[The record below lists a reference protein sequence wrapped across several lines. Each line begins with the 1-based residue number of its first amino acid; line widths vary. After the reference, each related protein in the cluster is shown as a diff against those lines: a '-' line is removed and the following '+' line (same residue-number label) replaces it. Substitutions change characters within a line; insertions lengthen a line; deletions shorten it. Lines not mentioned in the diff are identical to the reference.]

1 MRRREFLKVAAA
13 AGAGLLSKRLNVSL
27 GYGEASGKPQPA
39 GDLSGHRIATISAR
53 RVQDHYPRSVGPNSL
68 GNPVGGGGSYQVRTI
83 TTDQGAQ
90 GWAMCQAKDDEVQK
104 FIGARVSD
112 LFDPE
117 KGTSEEAFPLDVVF
131 HDLGGNILGRPV
143 WAMLGGA
150 GPREVPIYSGAIYL
164 DDLMPQDLPR
174 GVAGLLDCC
183 KQDYEAGYRAFKLKV
198 GRGAKWMPKEDGLA
212 RDIEVTRAVHEQF
225 PDCRVLAD
233 ANDAY
238 SVDDAIAYVR
248 GVADCDLYWLEEP
261 FVENR
266 DGLVRLHEAMAAVGS
281 KALIADGESRKGRP
295 PSPTAYGGYTTE
307 FVENLYALA
316 AEKLVQVF
324 LFDLGIVGYT
334 RWRRIMPELIKAGV
348 LASPHTWMWTPRPYY
363 ASQLVAG
370 LGNVAMVEGIPGRA
384 AGIDYSAYR
393 FNNGKLV
400 MPSEPG
406 LGLRLAAEEA

>member
-1 MRRREFLKVAAA
+1 LRRREFLKWAGA
-13 AGAGLLSKRLNVSL
+13 AGAGLFTGRLSVNP
-27 GYGEASGKPQPA
+27 GQGETRDRAQAPGH
-39 GDLSGHRIATISAR
+39 LSAHRIASISAR
-53 RVQDHYPRSVGPNSL
+53 QVQDRYPRSVGPNSR
-68 GNPVGGGGSYQVRTI
+68 GDPAGGGGSYQVRAI
-83 TTDQGAQ
+83 TTDQGVQ
-90 GWAMCQAKDDEVQK
+90 GWAMCHAKDDEVQK

-112 LFDPE
+112 LFDPA
-117 KGTSEEAFPLDVVF
+117 KGASDEAFPLDLVL
-131 HDLGGNILGRPV
+131 HDLSGNILGKPV

-164 DDLMPQDLPR
+164 DDLMPQDNPR
-174 GVAGLLDCC
+174 GVEGLLDYCR
-183 KQDYEAGYRAFKLKV
+183 QDYDAGYRAFKLKV
-198 GRGAKWMPKEDGLA
+198 GRGAKRMPKEEGLA
-212 RDIEVTRAVHEQF
+212 RDVEVTRAVREHF

-261 FVENR
+261 FQENR
-266 DGLVRLHEAMAAVGS
+266 DGLLRLHEAMAAAAC
-281 KALIADGESRKGRP
+281 KALIADGESGKGRP

-324 LFDLGIVGYT
+324 LFDLGTVGYT

-363 ASQLVAG
+363 ASQLLAG
-370 LGNVAMVEGIPGRA
+370 LGNVAMVEGIPGKA

-400 MPSEPG
+400 MPDAPG
-406 LGLRLAAEEA
+406 FGLRLT

>member
-1 MRRREFLKVAAA
+1 MRRREFLKL
-13 AGAGLLSKRLNVSL
+13 AGATGASLFAGRLNVSPL
-27 GYGEASGKPQPA
+27 PGETSDRPQAS
-39 GDLSGHRIATISAR
+39 GDLSAHRIASISAR
-53 RVQDHYPRSVGPNSL
+53 QVQDRYPRAVGPNAQGS
-68 GNPVGGGGSYQVRTI
+68 PVGSGGGYQVRVI
-83 TTDQGAQ
+83 TTDQGAR

-104 FIGARVSD
+104 FVGARVSD
-112 LFDPE
+112 FFDPE
-117 KGTSEEAFPLDVVF
+117 KGASEDAFPLDVVL
-131 HDLGGNILGRPV
+131 HDLGGNILGKPV

-164 DDLMPQDLPR
+164 DDLMPQDNPR
-174 GVAGLLDCC
+174 GVEGLLSFCR
-183 KQDYEAGYRAFKLKV
+183 QDYNAGYRAFKLKV
-198 GRGAKWMPKEDGLA
+198 GRGAKWMPREVGLA

-238 SVDDAIAYVR
+238 SVDEAIAYVR

-261 FVENR
+261 FEESR
-266 DGLVRLHEAMAAVGS
+266 DGLLRLHEAMAAVGC
-281 KALIADGESRKGRP
+281 KALIADGEARKSRP
-295 PSPTAYGGYTTE
+295 PAPAAYGGYTTE

-393 FNNGKLV
+393 FNDGKLV
-400 MPSEPG
+400 MPEEPG
-406 LGLRLAAEEA
+406 FGLRLAGQEG